1 MSTVMFDDR
10 CSMSCPMSRCFSDT
24 PCTASVSY
32 VPTTAGAVKVG
43 GSLVSATVVGQL
55 FLGCPIK
62 TPGATVTVNL
72 TSATPNVCS
81 VGVGHTTLHNVNSV
95 NSGSGVDVYV
105 SDIATGPTGTTLQT
119 NGGPCRF
126 HVKTHSTQDTG
137 VGSYEALAST
147 SVAVVDISQASLVV
161 SSTTLALSS
170 GCSTTPGNY

>member
-1 MSTVMFDDR
+1 
-10 CSMSCPMSRCFSDT
+10 MSRCFSNT

-55 FLGCPIK
+55 FLGCPTS
-62 TPGATVTVNL
+62 TPGATVTANL

-81 VGVGHTTLHNVNSV
+81 VGVGHTTLHNVSSV
-95 NSGSGVDVYV
+95 NSGTGVDVYV
-105 SDIATGPTGTTLQT
+105 SDIATGPTGTTLQA

-126 HVKTHSTQDTG
+126 HVKTHSTDTL
-137 VGSYEALAST
+137 YEALDST

-170 GCSTTPGNY
+170 GCSSTPGNY

>member
-1 MSTVMFDDR
+1 
-10 CSMSCPMSRCFSDT
+10 
-24 PCTASVSY
+24 VSY

-55 FLGCPIK
+55 FLGCPIN

-126 HVKTHSTQDTG
+126 HVKTHSTQDNL
-137 VGSYEALAST
+137 YEALAST

>member
-1 MSTVMFDDR
+1 MFDVHV
-10 CSMSCPMSRCFSDT
+10 RCFSHT

-55 FLGCPIK
+55 FVGCPVS

-72 TSATPNVCS
+72 TSATPDVCS
-81 VGVGHTTLHNVNSV
+81 VGVGHTTLTLNSV
-95 NSGSGVDVYV
+95 NSGTGVDVYV
-105 SDIATGPTGTTLQT
+105 SDIATGTTLQA

-126 HVKTHSTQDTG
+126 NVKTHSTQD
-137 VGSYEALAST
+137 SLYEALAST
-147 SVAVVDISQASLVV
+147 SVAVVDISQASLVL

-170 GCSTTPGNY
+170 GCSSTPGNYPRLTANCY